1 MKHTRFLSKI
11 TVLLLALSVLLG
23 SAALTASAMTLTGE
37 GTEADP
43 YRVATA
49 EALSELAD
57 RVNNNLN
64 EGVYVSLED
73 DITVDGSWTPLGLNT
88 TFAFKGS
95 FEGNGHSVTVT
106 VDNPSL
112 SYFGFFGCL
121 DGASVKN
128 LTVNGEVYCSEP
140 YAYVGGLAARARGNV
155 TLENCTSNMT
165 VSALGRGSRGIGGLV
180 GGYDDGIEYRFES
193 IALVLND
200 CTNNGLI
207 MVTGAT
213 RDTYV
218 GGLVGSNP
226 NCVQLTRC
234 ENNGDVYAPG
244 GYAGGLLGEIGSTTG
259 DCRPMITDCRSGGAL
274 VGAEGKTGR
283 LFGKGREA
291 SADISGSGNNA
302 YSGGENPAETL
313 LAEAQKYASSASVPS
328 GAAVGDVVCLLK
340 PFETADEDIVV
351 YASQGPKDICH
362 GYLTADGE
370 NLRLAK
376 LNNTGKAVTETAT
389 LRLTDA
395 NGSVIRKPITVT
407 IYPAAASA
415 RTELMHAIARS
426 YSGTAEEWA
435 VFDSAVYQ
443 KLGLGDNLTDVN
455 AYRDRVVNTL
465 AQNNAFALERAKAEI
480 ILSALDTDTTQLTP
494 YGSETAYS
502 NPQKL
507 SQMSL
512 GSSYYAAPWILLAE
526 EAGQVTLTDQ
536 NRDAMIS
543 LLTQAQGENGLFY
556 SVWGSEKYDDVDT
569 TGTALAAMARFY
581 ADNRAVQA
589 FCDKAIAGLS
599 AAQNE
604 SGSFGNIN
612 SDAMVIIGL
621 AAMGISPS
629 ADARFVKS
637 GGSLADAVMLYVNDD
652 GTGFTAPYISGAQ
665 GEKARALA
673 TEQGFRALIVL
684 AQMESCTAFNIY
696 TQKAQGS
703 SRPDVIKRLE
713 GYVSL
718 AETDTSTETDESGT
732 TEGGHQGGSTEPSET
747 TVTLTI
753 RAGETEWL
761 SKSVTA
767 DENTTVADLIRKA
780 LEASGISANGL
791 EKGYIQSMTKDGKTL
806 SDSDGNGKSGWLY
819 TVNGKAPNCGIADYT
834 LSPGDV
840 VLLYYTEDYTKEDV
854 VKSWGGGG
862 SSASKDAY
870 TITFESNGGSS
881 TASQNVAQNGTV
893 KEPAIP
899 TKGGF
904 VFAGWYTDQALQTK
918 YDFTAK
924 VTKSFTLYAAWTET
938 EQNDAAKQLI
948 LMIGQREAS
957 VFGKTQTSDVPPTIV
972 NGRTVLPLRFV
983 AEAFGATVEWNAD
996 TRLVTISGQNAKTG
1010 QAVVILITIGSE
1022 TAMLDGREA
1031 ALSVSAFIEN
1041 DRTMLPVRFVAE
1053 ALGADVEWIESE
1065 SKVIMTR

>member
-1 MKHTRFLSKI
+1 MKHMRFFNKI
-11 TVLLLALSVLLG
+11 TVLLLALSVLTG
-23 SAALTASAMTLTGE
+23 SAAFSASAMTLTGA

-193 IALVLND
+193 IAMALSD

-226 NCVQLTRC
+226 NCVQLTHC

-244 GYAGGLLGEIGSTTG
+244 GYVGGLLGEIGSTTG
-259 DCRPMITDCRSGGAL
+259 DCRPTITDCCSGGAL

-302 YSGGENPAETL
+302 YSSGENPAETL

-328 GAAVGDVVCLLK
+328 GAAVGDAVCLLK

-362 GYLTADGE
+362 GYLTADGV

-507 SQMSL
+507 SEMNL
-512 GSSYYAAPWILLAE
+512 GSSYYTAPWVLLAE

-543 LLTQAQGENGLFY
+543 LLLQAQGENGLFY
-556 SVWGSEKYDDVDT
+556 SVWDGERYDDADT
-569 TGTALAAMARFY
+569 TGTALAALARFY
-581 ADNRAVQA
+581 ADNKAVQA
-589 FCDKAIAGLS
+589 FCDKAVAGLS

-604 SGSFGNIN
+604 NGSLGNIN
-612 SDAMVIIGL
+612 TDAMVIIGL

-629 ADARFVKS
+629 ADARFMKS

-696 TQKAQGS
+696 TQKAEGS
-703 SRPDVIKRLE
+703 EKPAIIKQPAA
-713 GYVSL
+713 YTSS
-718 AETDTSTETDESGT
+718 AATDNTTETEEPGT
-732 TEGGHQGGSTEPSET
+732 TGGQTGGSTEPSET

-753 RAGETEWL
+753 RADGTEWF
-761 SKSVTA
+761 SESVAVDQNATA
-767 DENTTVADLIRKA
+767 ADLIRKA
-780 LEASGISANGL
+780 IKNASISADGL

-840 VLLYYTEDYTKEDV
+840 VLLYYTEDYTKEDT

-862 SSASKDAY
+862 SSSLKETY
-870 TITFESNGGSS
+870 TITFETNGGSS
-881 TASQNVAQNGTV
+881 AASQSVAQNGTV

-899 TKGGF
+899 TKDGF

-924 VTKSFTLYAAWTET
+924 VTKSFTLYAAWTEK
-938 EQNDAAKQLI
+938 EQNDASKQLI
-948 LMIGQREAS
+948 LMIGQREVS

-972 NGRTVLPLRFV
+972 NGRTMLPLRFV